1 MSDQAMKKCPFCG
14 EEIRAEAVKC
24 RYCGEFLN
32 QPDREEDQR
41 PSIQK
46 EVSPSQTDNATRKCP
61 FCGKIVPAELIKC
74 SCGMILNEP
83 AWNALQKAQKNASL
97 QKTIND
103 DENQESTAM
112 GQANR
117 AIRMVQGGFGSLIV
131 VWGIAA
137 LILGELARI
146 SGFILWFLF
155 SILGIIY
162 GIKALQSR
170 TESEK
175 KDWKSKS
182 VNRRALTAVIVG
194 MISIVVI
201 VRFIIVLTQNADTGY
216 FDIFSGRDQVNDAI
230 EKVKRDIEEGKL
242 QGRPVPRNDNEKY
255 MEKFLNSEE
264 TKKIMQ
270 ELKERQLQNRQMPQ
284 VNQ

>member
-1 MSDQAMKKCPFCG
+1 MSGQAMKKCPFCG
-14 EEIRAEAVKC
+14 EEIRAEAIKC

-32 QPDREEDQR
+32 QPDRDDDQR

-61 FCGKIVPAELIKC
+61 FCEKIVPAELIKC

-83 AWNALQKAQKNASL
+83 TWNALQKAQKNASSH
-97 QKTIND
+97 QTVNVD
-103 DENQESTAM
+103 GNQESLAM
-112 GQANR
+112 KRANR
-117 AIRMVQGGFGSLIV
+117 SRLLVGL
-131 VWGIAA
+131 GIF
-137 LILGELARI
+137 LFPPCSIPGVILG
-146 SGFILWFLF
+146 FM
-155 SILGIIY
+155 
-162 GIKALQSR
+162 ALTSR

-175 KDWKSKS
+175 KDWKRESAS
-182 VNRRALTAVIVG
+182 RRALTAVIIG
-194 MISIVVI
+194 IIHISIICFIVV
-201 VRFIIVLTQNADTGY
+201 RSWNTDTGY
-216 FDIFSGRDQVNDAI
+216 FDVFSGRDQVNDAI

-264 TKKIMQ
+264 TKKIIQ